1 MLFFIYLEMFLKV
14 NWSINADISALKMKR
29 EGLEP
34 STLGLEDRCSIQ
46 LSYRFRQV
54 IVYNFTSIIVNVV

>member
-1 MLFFIYLEMFLKV
+1 
-14 NWSINADISALKMKR
+14 MKR

-46 LSYRFRQV
+46 LSYRFRQI
-54 IVYNFTSIIVNVV
+54 IVYNFTSIIVNVVDYILHFLYNDYFDRLTETLSKPIL